1 MHSHDRSKPLDDS
14 TILSVL
20 GAAILTWMQILF
32 SSSISPRCAA
42 SGSPSLSS
50 TLSLVASST
59 RKDRTMRSLQRT
71 SFGIVCIA
79 IVAFSA
85 RVL

>member
-1 MHSHDRSKPLDDS
+1 MHSHELSKPLDDS
-14 TILSVL
+14 TMPSVL
-20 GAAILTWMQILF
+20 GAAILIWMQILF
-32 SSSISPRCAA
+32 SSIAPRCVA
-42 SGSPSLSS
+42 SGSLSLSS
-50 TLSLVASST
+50 ILSLVASST

-79 IVAFSA
+79 IVAFFA